1 MGTLGACRLHRLSIG
16 RAIGRADRVPWFLLR
31 EMREHAAD
39 EQVVAAAC
47 GSVWS
52 LAMHNSCR
60 AELVEYHVVSS
71 LMEVGLPLPP
81 ASSQFYPISE
91 RCPSSEGTQAMVSGR
106 WQPGG
111 GGCPGPLFIP
121 FTVHSF
127 FHMAWHNSSIHSA
140 SHTHSVGSFL
150 ANLHCGLCS
159 SNDLLEN

>member
-91 RCPSSEGTQAMVSGR
+91 RCPSSEGY
-106 WQPGG
+106 PGDG
-111 GGCPGPLFIP
+111 FWTMAAGWWWLSRAI
-121 FTVHSF
+121 VHSF
-127 FHMAWHNSSIHSA
+127 
-140 SHTHSVGSFL
+140 
-150 ANLHCGLCS
+150 HCALIFPHGVA
-159 SNDLLEN
+159 